1 MLNYIE
7 DKENRMNIKITSLFN
22 SMTDSDFMM
31 LHKHGQLKTFC
42 DALSVD
48 LQPKTNEK
56 DYPYTA

>member
-7 DKENRMNIKITSLFN
+7 DKENRMNLKISSLFN

-31 LHKHGQLKTFC
+31 LHEHGQLKTFC

-48 LQPKTNEK
+48 LQSSFF
-56 DYPYTA
+56 